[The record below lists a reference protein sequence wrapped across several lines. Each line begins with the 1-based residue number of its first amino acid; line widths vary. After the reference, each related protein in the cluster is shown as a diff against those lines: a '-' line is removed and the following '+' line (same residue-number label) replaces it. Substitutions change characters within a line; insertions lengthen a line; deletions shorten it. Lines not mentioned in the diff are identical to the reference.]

1 MLLID
6 QESRAEILTLSSDR
20 RRSRGVVTCGGKV
33 EVGGEVVDVDVLGCG
48 AGERNACNDRAQ
60 QETTLY
66 LVTTAL
72 SGECAASERRNK
84 FEPGFN

>member
-1 MLLID
+1 M
-6 QESRAEILTLSSDR
+6 
-20 RRSRGVVTCGGKV
+20 VTCGGKV

-66 LVTTAL
+66 LVTTSQLL
-72 SGECAASERRNK
+72 SLKNLLLQREETSLNQVLIK
-84 FEPGFN
+84 M